1 MAEKQYLDYPGLEEV
16 ILKIKE
22 KYAPIQA
29 VQYKG
34 SVATISSL
42 PTVAAAKVGDMYNV
56 ETGGTTTAD
65 FVEGAGHKLSDGA
78 NVVAV
83 NTETDETL
91 PAVMKWD
98 VFPGVFN
105 IEDRLQFGFA
115 MPETGLTNGRVF
127 LYLGNTTYTFDA
139 VADPTGHHPK
149 AEGWYEIDEP
159 ITTPATYHL
168 TNDEDPQIG
177 TTYFQKNEEYV
188 QGVIYEYNETEAKW
202 IAKNSGDTFV
212 PITKAQ
218 IDALFE

>member
-16 ILKIKE
+16 IAKIKE

-34 SVATISSL
+34 AVATISSL
-42 PTVAAAKVGDMYNV
+42 PTVAGAHVGDMYNV
-56 ETGGTTTAD
+56 ITGGTTTAD
-65 FVEGAGHKLSDGA
+65 FVEGSGHKIADGA

-83 NTETDETL
+83 NTEPDETL

-98 VFPGVFN
+98 LFPGIFN
-105 IEDRLQFGFA
+105 VEDRLQFGFA
-115 MPETGLTNGRVF
+115 MPDTDLTDGRIF

-139 VADPTGHHPK
+139 VADPTGKSPK
-149 AEGWYEIDEP
+149 AEGWFEIDTP
-159 ITTPATYHL
+159 ITDPPTYHL
-168 TNDEDPQIG
+168 STDEEPQVG
-177 TTYFQKNEEYV
+177 TTYFQKNEQYV
-188 QGVIYEYNETEAKW
+188 QGVIYKYDLTNTTWVAQ
-202 IAKNSGDTFV
+202 NSGDTFV